1 MLGRR
6 VHECVREWGRKGEAG
21 GVLRL
26 PSSPALDF
34 FIGEAVYNLN
44 AQESP
49 GSSARWGGGEEE
61 DGGGGGGGW
70 THRRA
75 ERKMVQEE
83 DNKEIC

>member
-1 MLGRR
+1 M
-6 VHECVREWGRKGEAG
+6 REWGRTGEEGGG

-34 FIGEAVYNLN
+34 FIGEAVYNLD

-61 DGGGGGGGW
+61 RGGGGGGGSW
-70 THRRA
+70 TH
-75 ERKMVQEE
+75 
-83 DNKEIC
+83 